1 MTAKRPLDYILWQ
14 MTALYASLF
23 ILSRRII
30 PQMIILERPLI
41 TPTLNLFKR
50 FPQIHPLIIG
60 QLMALNAK
68 ILQELAVL
76 GD

>member
-1 MTAKRPLDYILWQ
+1 

-30 PQMIILERPLI
+30 PQMIILERPPI

-50 FPQIHPLIIG
+50 FGQIHPLIIG